1 MWQQDRWSN
10 GGAHGLGTAVSTDA
24 GATWTDVTPPKFS
37 RYAGGTAANGG
48 DCERSSDPRVSF
60 APNGDAYPI
69 SLSVNLFTNFATAVL
84 VSKSTDGGHTWSDPV
99 TLIRDTDPW
108 FFNDKESITADPT
121 NSNFAYAVWDRADT
135 PPGAVRN
142 PEHIILFGMKGPGLF
157 SRTTDGGATWESPR
171 ISYNPGANN
180 STLGHQIVVRPDGML
195 VDVFTEFLGFKNSDK
210 GLVGG

>member
-37 RYAGGTAANGG
+37 RCAGGTAANGG

-84 VSKSTDGGHTWSDPV
+84 VSKS
-99 TLIRDTDPW
+99 
-108 FFNDKESITADPT
+108 
-121 NSNFAYAVWDRADT
+121 
-135 PPGAVRN
+135 
-142 PEHIILFGMKGPGLF
+142 
-157 SRTTDGGATWESPR
+157 TDGGATWESPR

>member
-1 MWQQDRWSN
+1 MV
-10 GGAHGLGTAVSTDA
+10 GGTAACGSRTAGPMAAPHGLGTAVSTDA
-24 GATWTDVTPPKFS
+24 GA
-37 RYAGGTAANGG
+37 TAANGG

-84 VSKSTDGGHTWSDPV
+84 VSKS
-99 TLIRDTDPW
+99 
-108 FFNDKESITADPT
+108 
-121 NSNFAYAVWDRADT
+121 
-135 PPGAVRN
+135 
-142 PEHIILFGMKGPGLF
+142 
-157 SRTTDGGATWESPR
+157 TDGGATWESPR